1 MIYIFIANY
10 CSLSVIC
17 YFHDNSIPM
26 AKDKEKVI
34 VDFLHKKIPR
44 PIKPQTQY
52 STFSDYI

>member
-34 VDFLHKKIPR
+34 VDF
-44 PIKPQTQY
+44 
-52 STFSDYI
+52 FA